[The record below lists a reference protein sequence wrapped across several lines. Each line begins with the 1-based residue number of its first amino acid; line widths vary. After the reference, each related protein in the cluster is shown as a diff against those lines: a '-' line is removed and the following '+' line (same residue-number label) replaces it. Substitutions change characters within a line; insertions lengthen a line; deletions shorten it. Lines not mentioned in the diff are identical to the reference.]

1 MGSIVDHRIDDN
13 GVGALRKQAAHTQQ
27 KLTQVPPSPRQG
39 TPVAVGTAL
48 RAEAN
53 RSEEGTQKQ
62 LHFLLSLGISFS
74 GKMQRAFH

>member
-1 MGSIVDHRIDDN
+1 MGSIVGHRIDDN
-13 GVGALRKQAAHTQQ
+13 GVGALRKPAAHTQQ

-53 RSEEGTQKQ
+53 RS
-62 LHFLLSLGISFS
+62 
-74 GKMQRAFH
+74 